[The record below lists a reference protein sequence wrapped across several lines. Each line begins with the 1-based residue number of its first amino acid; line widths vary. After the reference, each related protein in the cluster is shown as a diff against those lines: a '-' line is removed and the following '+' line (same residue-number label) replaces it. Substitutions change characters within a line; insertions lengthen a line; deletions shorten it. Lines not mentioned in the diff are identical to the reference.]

1 MTAVSETQSASG
13 EPLLAWLQRRTQ
25 LARLRE
31 VEFDDPKL
39 EYRRLFSEV
48 WGTFLLVLVAAGG
61 GVIGATA
68 FGGDLT
74 LAMKALAPGMM
85 VMGIIFFMGTISGA
99 HLNPAVTL
107 AFAVRGNFPWRRV
120 PGYVVAQVVGAVLAA
135 WFLQLMYG
143 GILNG
148 ATEPTKGV
156 SPWVA
161 MLTEAV
167 LTLGLV
173 SVILGTASG
182 ARNVGIN
189 GAIAV
194 GAYIGLVSVWGAPV
208 SGASMNPARSF
219 APELVAGNLTDY
231 WIYLV
236 GPIIGALIAVGF
248 ELILK
253 GKPTKAGAEAAQGI
267 LDENPQGL

>member
-1 MTAVSETQSASG
+1 MAEQHSASG
-13 EPLLAWLQRRTQ
+13 EPILAWLERRTSA
-25 LARLRE
+25 ARLRDTQ
-31 VEFDDPKL
+31 FDDPAL
-39 EYRRLFSEV
+39 EYRRLFSEA

-68 FGGDLT
+68 FGGELT
-74 LAMKALAPGMM
+74 LQMKALAPGMM
-85 VMGIIFFMGTISGA
+85 VMAIIFFMGTISGA

-120 PGYVVAQVVGAVLAA
+120 PGYIVAQIVGAVLAA
-135 WFLQLMYG
+135 WVLQLMYG
-143 GILNG
+143 NIING
-148 ATEPTKGV
+148 ATEPTPDV
-156 SPWVA
+156 SLGVA
-161 MLTEAV
+161 MLTEAL

-189 GAIAV
+189 GAVAV
-194 GAYIGLVSVWGAPV
+194 GAYIGLVSVWAAPV

-219 APELVAGNLTDY
+219 APELVAGDLTDY

-236 GPIIGALIAVGF
+236 GPLIGAMIAVAF
-248 ELILK
+248 EFILK
-253 GKPTKAGAEAAQGI
+253 GKPTKAGAEAAQGT
-267 LDENPQGL
+267 LDENASGL

>member
-1 MTAVSETQSASG
+1 M
-13 EPLLAWLQRRTQ
+13 AWLARRTEA
-25 LARLRE
+25 ARASE
-31 VEFDDPKL
+31 IQFDDSRL
-39 EYRRLFSEV
+39 EYRRLFSEA

-61 GVIGATA
+61 GVVGATV
-68 FGGDLT
+68 FGSDLT

-107 AFAVRGNFPWRRV
+107 AFAVRGNFPWLRV
-120 PGYVVAQVVGAVLAA
+120 PGYIVAQVIGALLASVL
-135 WFLQLMYG
+135 LQWMYG

-148 ATEPTKGV
+148 ATEPATQVDGT
-156 SPWVA
+156 VA
-161 MLTEAV
+161 VLTEGV

-194 GAYIGLVSVWGAPV
+194 GAYIGLVSVWAAPV
-208 SGASMNPARSF
+208 TGASMNPARSF
-219 APELVAGNLTDY
+219 APMLVGGDLTNY

-236 GPIIGALIAVGF
+236 GPIVGAMIAVGF
-248 ELILK
+248 EYILK
-253 GKPTKAGAEAAQGI
+253 GRATKAGAEAAQGV
-267 LDENPQGL
+267 LDESPTGL